1 MMTVV
6 LDNCRM
12 KDWKIGDRTA
22 DIQDG
27 AVHGI
32 GEHNFPWLELATR
45 NQNGF
50 SNKGFNNWNFNKNA
64 GWRNFCSFVH
74 KIN

>member
-1 MMTVV
+1 MMIVV
-6 LDNCRM
+6 SDNCRM

-32 GEHNFPWLELATR
+32 RERNFSWLELATK
-45 NQNGF
+45 NQNGC
-50 SNKGFNNWNFNKNA
+50 SSPCCKN
-64 GWRNFCSFVH
+64 
-74 KIN
+74 